1 MLRRNREALVKFC
14 QLVGFFP
21 HAGQKPIM
29 RAFISGVR
37 FLVIVCGRRWGKSQ
51 MCAVLAA
58 YALAER
64 DCHIWVV
71 SKTYDLANKVY
82 EYLVKYVSIMYPQA
96 RIQDGRPDKR
106 IELPWGSWVQLKSAD
121 HPASLIGEG
130 LDLLIFDECAEVQE
144 SIWLRKLSPTL
155 RDRKGTVLFITTPL
169 GRNWI
174 YSLFCK
180 GQAHEAGY
188 ASFQSPSWVNTCVW
202 DQAELALAREQ
213 LDEISF
219 RQQHGAEF
227 VAFANMVY
235 PMFDHYE
242 NVQPAP
248 DDLQG
253 WTITLCVD
261 PGYNGACA
269 LLWVAHDEFHGI
281 DHVIREVVEP
291 RLTFESVL
299 EIIQRFE
306 PPGRYEALVV
316 DIAGR
321 AESQQS
327 GQSFVS
333 WMEASDWFQERGY
346 YWDAAQQGIIEGVN
360 MVRARLQNAAG
371 ARRLFVDPCCEKLIY
386 ALENYAY
393 KEGSMDELPFKDG
406 VTDHPCDALRYGLMW
421 RYNRAVARA
430 LKGA

>member
-1 MLRRNREALVKFC
+1 MLRRSREALVKFC
-14 QLVGFFP
+14 QLVGFSP
-21 HAGQKPIM
+21 HSGQKPIM
-29 RAFISGVR
+29 RAFVNGVR

-51 MCAVLAA
+51 MCAVIAA

-82 EYLVKYVSIMYPQA
+82 EYLVKYVDIMYPQA
-96 RIQDGRPDKR
+96 HIQDGRPDKR

-130 LDLLIFDECAEVQE
+130 LDLLIFDECAEVPE
-144 SIWLRKLSPTL
+144 SVWLRKLSPTL

-174 YSLFCK
+174 YNLFLK
-180 GQAHEAGY
+180 GQQHQAGY
-188 ASFQSPSWVNTCVW
+188 ESFQSPSWINSAVW
-202 DQAELALAREQ
+202 DEEELDLAREQ
-213 LDEISF
+213 LDELSF

-235 PMFDHYE
+235 SMWDHYE

-248 DDLQG
+248 SNLNG
-253 WTITLCVD
+253 WTISLAVD

-269 LLWVAHDEFHGI
+269 MLWVAHDEFHGI

-291 RLTFESVL
+291 RLTFPDVL
-299 EIIQRFE
+299 DIIQRYE
-306 PPGRYEALVV
+306 PPEGYESLVV
-316 DIAGR
+316 DVAGN

-333 WMEASDWFQERGY
+333 WMEAQPWFREKGY
-346 YWDAAQQGIIEGVN
+346 YWEAAQQGIIEGVN
-360 MVRARLQNAAG
+360 LVRSRIQNANG
-371 ARRLFVDPCCEKLIY
+371 ARRLFVDPSCGKLIY
-386 ALENYAY
+386 GIENYAY
-393 KEGSMDELPFKDG
+393 KEGSTDELPVKDG
-406 VTDHPCDALRYGLMW
+406 VTDHPCDAIRYYLMW
-421 RYNRAVARA
+421 RYNRVVVRS
-430 LKGA
+430 LPK